1 MQCAIINAV
10 MSFRTWV
17 SIITIALLG
26 LVVFFGWSEIVA
38 AWRLLG
44 QVDLWIL
51 ALMIPVQIFSYYATG
66 GMIFSYLRA
75 KGNLKD
81 TSHWEMT
88 RMALELNFV
97 NHILPSGGAAGFSYL
112 GWVLGRHGVKPGR
125 ATMAQIIRFFLTFVS
140 FVMLLVIAVVIVAVD
155 EGVSRF
161 VLLISAG
168 LVASAVFGS
177 LFLLYII
184 GSKVRLHMFAGWL
197 TRISNKV
204 VAKFTRGKNKHAV
217 KLAVIEEFFTDLHQ
231 DFEEIKSEKKIL
243 TKPFIWSIVA
253 NIADVALIFIAFW
266 SLGVLVNP
274 AMLLIAFGVASIV
287 SAVSITPGGAGVYE
301 AVMIAFL
308 ASAGVEPHMAIAG
321 TLLARVLLMVGT
333 IVFGYAFYQLTLI
346 RYGKSPTKR

>member
-1 MQCAIINAV
+1 MIEV

-17 SIITIALLG
+17 SIITIVLLG
-26 LVVFFGWSEIVA
+26 LVVFFGWSEIVD

-112 GWVLGRHGVKPGR
+112 GWVLGRHGVKAGR

-140 FVMLLVIAVVIVAVD
+140 FVLLLVIAVVIVAID

-168 LVASAVFGS
+168 LVASAIFGS

-197 TRISNKV
+197 TRTVNKV
-204 VAKFTRGKNKHAV
+204 VAKFTRGKNKQAIQ
-217 KLAVIEEFFTDLHQ
+217 LAVIEEFFTDLHQ
-231 DFEEIKSEKKIL
+231 DLEEIKSDKKVL
-243 TKPFIWSIVA
+243 TKPFIWSIFA
-253 NIADVALIFIAFW
+253 NVADVALIFIAFW
-266 SLGVLVNP
+266 ALGVIVNP

-287 SAVSITPGGAGVYE
+287 SAISITPGGAGVYE
-301 AVMIAFL
+301 AMMIAFL

-333 IVFGYAFYQLTLI
+333 IVFGYVFYQLTI
-346 RYGKSPTKR
+346 VRYGKSPTKR

>member
-1 MQCAIINAV
+1 

-17 SIITIALLG
+17 SIITIVLLG
-26 LVVFFGWSEIVA
+26 LVVFFGWSEIVD

-112 GWVLGRHGVKPGR
+112 GWVLGRHGVKAGR

-140 FVMLLVIAVVIVAVD
+140 FVLLLVIAVVIVAID

-168 LVASAVFGS
+168 LVASAIFGS

-197 TRISNKV
+197 TRTVNKV
-204 VAKFTRGKNKHAV
+204 VAKFTRGKNKQAIQ
-217 KLAVIEEFFTDLHQ
+217 LAVIEEFFTDLHQ
-231 DFEEIKSEKKIL
+231 DFEEIKSEKKVL
-243 TKPFIWSIVA
+243 TKPFIWSIFA
-253 NIADVALIFIAFW
+253 NVADVALIFIAFW
-266 SLGVLVNP
+266 ALGVIVNP

-287 SAVSITPGGAGVYE
+287 SAISITPGGAGVYE

-333 IVFGYAFYQLTLI
+333 IVFGYVFYQLTI
-346 RYGKSPTKR
+346 VRYGKSPTKR

>member
-1 MQCAIINAV
+1 MIEV

-17 SIITIALLG
+17 SIITIVLLG
-26 LVVFFGWSEIVA
+26 LVVFFGWSEIVD

-112 GWVLGRHGVKPGR
+112 GWVLGRHGVKAGR

-140 FVMLLVIAVVIVAVD
+140 FVLLLVIAVVIVAID

-168 LVASAVFGS
+168 LVASAIFGS

-197 TRISNKV
+197 TRTVNKV
-204 VAKFTRGKNKHAV
+204 VAKFTRGKNKQAIQ
-217 KLAVIEEFFTDLHQ
+217 LAVIEEFFTDLHQ
-231 DFEEIKSEKKIL
+231 DLEEIKSEKKVL
-243 TKPFIWSIVA
+243 TKPFIWSIFA
-253 NIADVALIFIAFW
+253 NVADVALIFIAFW
-266 SLGVLVNP
+266 ALGVIVNP

-287 SAVSITPGGAGVYE
+287 SAISITPGGAGVYE
-301 AVMIAFL
+301 AMMIAFL

-333 IVFGYAFYQLTLI
+333 IVFGYVFYQLTI
-346 RYGKSPTKR
+346 VRYGKSPTKR

>member
-1 MQCAIINAV
+1 

-17 SIITIALLG
+17 SIITIVLLG
-26 LVVFFGWSEIVA
+26 LVVFFGWSEIVD

-112 GWVLGRHGVKPGR
+112 GWVLGRHGVKAGR

-140 FVMLLVIAVVIVAVD
+140 FVLLLVIAVVIVAID

-168 LVASAVFGS
+168 LVASAIFGS

-197 TRISNKV
+197 TRTVNKV
-204 VAKFTRGKNKHAV
+204 VAKFTRGKNKQAIQ
-217 KLAVIEEFFTDLHQ
+217 LAVIEEFFTDLHQ
-231 DFEEIKSEKKIL
+231 DLEEIKSEKKVL
-243 TKPFIWSIVA
+243 TKPFIWSIFA
-253 NIADVALIFIAFW
+253 NVADVALIFIAFW
-266 SLGVLVNP
+266 ALGVIVNP

-287 SAVSITPGGAGVYE
+287 SAISITPGGAGVYE
-301 AVMIAFL
+301 AMMIAFL

-333 IVFGYAFYQLTLI
+333 IVFGYVFYQLTI
-346 RYGKSPTKR
+346 VRYGKSPTKR

>member
-1 MQCAIINAV
+1 MIEV

-17 SIITIALLG
+17 SIITIVLLG
-26 LVVFFGWSEIVA
+26 LVVFFGWSEIVD

-112 GWVLGRHGVKPGR
+112 GWVLGRHGVKAGR

-140 FVMLLVIAVVIVAVD
+140 FVLLLVIAVVIVAID

-168 LVASAVFGS
+168 LVASAIFGS

-197 TRISNKV
+197 TRTVNKV
-204 VAKFTRGKNKHAV
+204 VAKFTRGKNKQAIQ
-217 KLAVIEEFFTDLHQ
+217 LAVIEEFFTDLHQ
-231 DFEEIKSEKKIL
+231 DFEEIKSEKKVL
-243 TKPFIWSIVA
+243 TKPFIWSIFA
-253 NIADVALIFIAFW
+253 NVADVALIFIAFW
-266 SLGVLVNP
+266 ALGVIVNP

-287 SAVSITPGGAGVYE
+287 SAISITPGGAGVYE

-333 IVFGYAFYQLTLI
+333 IVFGYVFYQLTI
-346 RYGKSPTKR
+346 VRYGKSPTKR